1 MLHRLLHRLLLR
13 LLVRLLV
20 RLSIT
25 NSGTQ
30 IHASTAR
37 SSNRAVLLWGLAITA
52 GSALAVVE
60 GNPVATIAV
69 AAAIPLLPAHVEKLG
84 RIGLLVIAVSVF
96 LAGPT
101 FLVLAAPAA
110 LLVAGMPGTSAVSVL
125 ALASSALLAHHIQSV
140 PSFAGLTLHTGSAT
154 FLVIPSVAAAASF
167 GTRIG
172 WRAVAWLL
180 TGALAAFLAID
191 AGAGRWITY
200 LTFTSPLFRTLAALV
215 PVCAAFPWLAPQ
227 GRQNAERGGEWM
239 LGAAIVGSVVTLLIP
254 TTPIKLVVFDE
265 SHGRWETVLSPFG
278 PDDFGRAVNYTYSLL
293 ASYGAQFVGAAA
305 TFDTEDNNLPGSD
318 AVFVLKMPTKPL
330 SGEFSTRLEQW
341 VREGGRL
348 LVVAD
353 HTDLYD
359 TAQHLNGF
367 LSTRFALRVNSDA
380 VFDPQGMPTVPRT
393 ERLAAL
399 FGRIDARAQPLPWQ
413 TGASLAAMPANAV
426 ELATFGPSFSEPGD
440 YSRPNRF
447 GSFLPRVSLR
457 FGNHTAVAAFG
468 AGKGAVA
475 IIMDSTPW
483 SNFSIFKEQ
492 YKHLFRGVIHALS
505 RPAALHVWGWSAA
518 ALGLMTMVLAFWRL
532 PATMAIGGL
541 TLGLTVG
548 AATQVGV
555 ASFGSQVEG
564 RDFGLKVIVGGT
576 AKLEFLKQLVGP
588 GERNFSRIVSAMSK
602 YGLAPSASTPGAEI
616 PRLANA
622 KRWLLIQPDSRQLP
636 GFEDVIAHLRA
647 GGDLTVLFAPEQVA
661 HLEVRAWLGALGLYT
676 QEAVALAVTEDARP
690 GQEGLL
696 NRRGAAIMRDT
707 RVLTRAF
714 PTSLLKDR
722 DADQFVQSYTV
733 RPTVFPRTSGLLSL
747 GFSADQFSDIA
758 IGEVWEG
765 IQPASIGRLR
775 ERQLAAAL
783 AGKDLPAPF
792 PEGLLLPSSGNAP
805 ARLAA
810 YLLMED
816 GKTVLTGKFDAD
828 AIPRTGAPVPSP
840 IENPVG
846 YLLDLRARSAFF
858 IASSCP
864 RKGRLTQCQAR
875 MLGPDMV
882 EWMVSWASSEDGRMT
897 AVELL
902 HERSFSGLGR
912 TLNVVFGE

>member
-1 MLHRLLHRLLLR
+1 M
-13 LLVRLLV
+13 
-20 RLSIT
+20 
-25 NSGTQ
+25 Q
-30 IHASTAR
+30 IHALTAR
-37 SSNRAVLLWGLAITA
+37 SSDRAVLLWGLAITA
-52 GSALAVVE
+52 GSALAVAE
-60 GNPVATIAV
+60 ENLIAAIAV
-69 AAAIPLLPAHVEKLG
+69 AVAILLFPARVGKLG
-84 RIGLLVIAVSVF
+84 RIGLFVIAVSVF

-101 FLVLAAPAA
+101 LLLLAAPAA
-110 LLVAGMPGTSAVSVL
+110 LLLAGMPGTSAVSVL
-125 ALASSALLAHHIQSV
+125 ALASSALLAHHVQSV
-140 PSFAGLTLHTGSAT
+140 PRFAGLTLHTGSAA
-154 FLVIPSVAAAASF
+154 FLVIPTVAAAASF
-167 GTRIG
+167 GARIG
-172 WRAVAWLL
+172 WRAVAWLV
-180 TGALAAFLAID
+180 TGAIAAFLAID

-215 PVCAAFPWLAPQ
+215 PVCAVIPWLAPQ
-227 GRQNAERGGEWM
+227 GRQNAERSGEWI
-239 LGAAIVGSVVTLLIP
+239 LGAAIVGAVVTLLIP
-254 TTPIKLVVFDE
+254 TKPVKLVVFDE

-278 PDDFGRAVNYTYSLL
+278 PDDFGRGVNYTYSLL
-293 ASYGAQFVGAAA
+293 ADYGAQLVGAAA
-305 TFDTEDNNLPGSD
+305 TFDTEDANLPGSD

-330 SGEFSTRLEQW
+330 SDEFSTRLERW

-359 TAQHLNGF
+359 SAQNLNGF
-367 LSTRFALRVNSDA
+367 LATRFTLRVNSDA
-380 VFDPQGMPTVPRT
+380 VFDPQGMPTVPT
-393 ERLAAL
+393 TARLNAVI
-399 FGRIDARAQPLPWQ
+399 GRIDARAQPLPWQ
-413 TGASLAAMPANAV
+413 TGSSLAAMPANAV
-426 ELATFGPSFSEPGD
+426 ALATFGPSFSEPGD

-492 YKHLFRGVIHALS
+492 YKHLFRGIIHALA
-505 RPAALHVWGWSAA
+505 RPAALHVWGWSAV
-518 ALGLMTMVLAFWRL
+518 ALGLLTLVLACWRG
-532 PATMAIGGL
+532 PAAMAVGGL
-541 TLGLTVG
+541 TLGLAVG
-548 AATQVGV
+548 AAAQIGV

-602 YGLAPSASTPGAEI
+602 YGLSPSASTPGQEI
-616 PRLANA
+616 PRLVNA
-622 KRWLLIQPDSRQLP
+622 KRWLLMQPDARQLP
-636 GFEDVIAHLRA
+636 GFEDVMTHLRG
-647 GGDLTVLFAPEQVA
+647 GGDLTVLFAPEQAA
-661 HLEVRAWLGALGLYT
+661 HPQVRAWLGGLGLYT
-676 QEAVALAVTEDARP
+676 QEAVALAVAEDARP
-690 GQEGLL
+690 GQKGLL
-696 NRRGAAIMRDT
+696 NRRGAAALRDT
-707 RVLTRAF
+707 RVFTRAS

-722 DADQFVQSYTV
+722 DADQFVQSYTA
-733 RPTVFPRTSGLLSL
+733 RPTAFPRTSGLLNL
-747 GFSADQFSDIA
+747 GFSADQFSDSA

-792 PEGLLLPSSGNAP
+792 PNELSLPSSGSTP
-805 ARLAA
+805 ATLAA

-816 GKTVLTGKFDAD
+816 GKTILTGKFDA
-828 AIPRTGAPVPSP
+828 AAVPHIGAPVPSP

-846 YLLDLRARSAFF
+846 YLLDLRARSASFL
-858 IASSCP
+858 ASACP
-864 RKGRLTQCQAR
+864 RKGRITQCQAR

-882 EWMVSWASSEDGRMT
+882 EWMVSWASNEDGSMT

-912 TLNVVFGE
+912 TLNVIFGE